1 MSSAHEPRA
10 ALDAPGR
17 QDDAAA
23 PSTFD
28 RGAEDAERGPRE
40 APSQEPRDEQLLED
54 PQPLADP
61 AGFRLRGDPPRV
73 MRLSRKAIATLGA
86 VGALAVG
93 GALTFALQ
101 SRDRQAP
108 EELYNTDSRAVTE
121 QVAAA
126 PRDYSQLPPGVPQLG
141 APLPGDLGG
150 PILAA
155 QQGDAAAPDMASPPG
170 AQGMTPEELAAQR
183 AEQERE
189 AAIASRLFLGGQA
202 GAPVQVQA
210 PGTGGAVPGIDLA
223 ALGAATP
230 ATPEPAD
237 GPNMQRAKRE
247 FVERGPE
254 SRTINS
260 GRLVDPVS
268 PHVVQAG
275 SVIAAALI
283 TGISSDLPGQVT
295 AQVTQSVYDSPT
307 GRTLLIPQGSR
318 LIGDYD
324 AEVAFGQRRVL
335 LVWNRLIL
343 PDGRSII
350 LDRQPAGDASGY
362 AGIEDRVNEHWGGIL
377 RAAGLSTLLSIGAEL
392 GTDSDDDIARAIR
405 DGGQNTINQAGQD
418 IVRRQ
423 LNIQPTLTVRPGYP
437 VRVLVS
443 RDLVLERWRQTR

>member
-1 MSSAHEPRA
+1 MTGDRDPRSEGEGPEREDGAGA
-10 ALDAPGR
+10 AVLAEGSGDEKPELQMEDEHQLD
-17 QDDAAA
+17 
-23 PSTFD
+23 
-28 RGAEDAERGPRE
+28 GP
-40 APSQEPRDEQLLED
+40 PP
-54 PQPLADP
+54 ADP

-73 MRLSRKAIATLGA
+73 MRLSRKAMATLGA

-101 SRDRQAP
+101 SRDKAAP
-108 EELYNTDSRAVTE
+108 EELYNTDSRAVNE
-121 QVAAA
+121 QVATA
-126 PRDYSQLPPGVPQLG
+126 PRDYSQLPAGVPPLG
-141 APLPGDLGG
+141 EPLPGDLGG

-155 QQGDAAAPDMASPPG
+155 QQEGGAVDPTAAPPVG
-170 AQGMTPEELAAQR
+170 AQAMTSEELAAQR
-183 AEQERE
+183 AAQERE
-189 AAIASRLFLGGQA
+189 AALASRLFLGGHGGTA
-202 GAPVQVQA
+202 ASGPVT
-210 PGTGGAVPGIDLA
+210 PSPSPSLDLA
-223 ALGAATP
+223 ALGAAAP
-230 ATPEPAD
+230 AAPEPAD

-247 FVERGPE
+247 FVERSPE
-254 SRTINS
+254 NRTVNS
-260 GRLVDPVS
+260 GQLTAPVS

-324 AEVAFGQRRVL
+324 ADVAFGQRRVL

-350 LDRQPAGDASGY
+350 LDRQPAGDPAGY
-362 AGIEDRVNEHWGGIL
+362 AGLEDRVDEHWGGIL

-423 LNIQPTLTVRPGYP
+423 LNIQPTLTVRPGHP

-443 RDLVLERWRQTR
+443 RDLILAPWRQTR

>member
-1 MSSAHEPRA
+1 MTGARELGAHG
-10 ALDAPGR
+10 DGPGK
-17 QDDAAA
+17 DEGTAAA
-23 PSTFD
+23 VPLVGVATDHESKTA
-28 RGAEDAERGPRE
+28 REVPQETEEGQHPQGP
-40 APSQEPRDEQLLED
+40 L
-54 PQPLADP
+54 PLADP

-73 MRLSRKAIATLGA
+73 MRLSRKAIAILGA
-86 VGALAVG
+86 VSALAVG

-108 EELYNTDSRAVTE
+108 EELYNTDSRSVTE
-121 QVAAA
+121 QVATA
-126 PRDYSQLPPGVPQLG
+126 PRDYSQLPSGVPQLG

-150 PILAA
+150 PIVAA
-155 QQGDAAAPDMASPPG
+155 QQSNPNAGPGGQPPG

-183 AEQERE
+183 AAQEQET
-189 AAIASRLFLGGQA
+189 AITSPLFLGGQA
-202 GAPVQVQA
+202 GATAQA
-210 PGTGGAVPGIDLA
+210 SGEGAARPGLDLA
-223 ALGAATP
+223 GLEAATP
-230 ATPEPAD
+230 DAPETAD
-237 GPNMQRAKRE
+237 GPNRQRAKRE
-247 FVERGPE
+247 FVERVPE
-254 SRTINS
+254 SRTLNDAH
-260 GRLVDPVS
+260 LVDPVS
-268 PHVVQAG
+268 PHIVQAG

-324 AEVAFGQRRVL
+324 AGVAFGQRRVL

-350 LDRQPAGDASGY
+350 LDRQPAGDPSGF
-362 AGIEDRVNEHWGGIL
+362 AGLEDSVNEHWGGIL

-443 RDLVLERWRQTR
+443 RDLVLAPWRQTR

>member
-1 MSSAHEPRA
+1 MSGERDPH
-10 ALDAPGR
+10 ALG
-17 QDDAAA
+17 
-23 PSTFD
+23 D
-28 RGAEDAERGPRE
+28 RPESEDQADAEMVLAASARGSPG
-40 APSQEPRDEQLLED
+40 QEPED
-54 PQPLADP
+54 GHAVEGPPLADP
-61 AGFRLRGDPPRV
+61 AGFKLRGDPPRV
-73 MRLSRKAIATLGA
+73 MRLSRKAMAILGGA
-86 VGALAVG
+86 SALAVG

-101 SRDRQAP
+101 SRDRAGP
-108 EELYNTDSRAVTE
+108 EELYNTDSRSVTE
-121 QVAAA
+121 QVATA

-141 APLPGDLGG
+141 DPLPGDLGG

-155 QQGDAAAPDMASPPG
+155 QQGDPTMESGAAPPPG
-170 AQGMTPEELAAQR
+170 AQGLTPEELAAQR
-183 AEQERE
+183 AAQEQE

-202 GAPVQVQA
+202 GAPVQA
-210 PGTGGAVPGIDLA
+210 PTPSTTPPGFA
-223 ALGAATP
+223 MTAPEATFP
-230 ATPEPAD
+230 ASPEPAD

-254 SRTINS
+254 TRTLNS
-260 GRLVDPVS
+260 GRLVAPAS

-275 SVIAAALI
+275 SVISAALI

-295 AQVTQSVYDSPT
+295 AQVTQSVYDSPK

-350 LDRQPAGDASGY
+350 LDRQPAGDAAGY
-362 AGIEDRVNEHWGGIL
+362 AGLEDRINEHWGGIL

-392 GTDSDDDIARAIR
+392 GTDSDDDIARALR

-443 RDLVLERWRQTR
+443 RDLVLAPWR

>member
-1 MSSAHEPRA
+1 MNGERDPGAQGDGPERDKEADA
-10 ALDAPGR
+10 AVSLDGGARDAPGHE
-17 QDDAAA
+17 
-23 PSTFD
+23 
-28 RGAEDAERGPRE
+28 AEDSQMLEG
-40 APSQEPRDEQLLED
+40 PSQP
-54 PQPLADP
+54 ADP

-73 MRLSRKAIATLGA
+73 MRLSRKAMAILGGA
-86 VGALAVG
+86 GALAVG

-101 SRDRQAP
+101 SRERAGP

-121 QVAAA
+121 QVATA
-126 PRDYSQLPPGVPQLG
+126 PRDYSQLPPGVPPLG
-141 APLPGDLGG
+141 DPLPGDLGG

-155 QQGDAAAPDMASPPG
+155 QQGDAAMEPGAAPPAG
-170 AQGMTPEELAAQR
+170 AQGLTPEELAAQR
-183 AEQERE
+183 AAQEQE

-202 GAPVQVQA
+202 SATAQMSAP
-210 PGTGGAVPGIDLA
+210 PTLPPDIGM
-223 ALGAATP
+223 ALPGAASP
-230 ATPEPAD
+230 AIPEPAD
-237 GPNMQRAKRE
+237 GPNMQRAKRD

-254 SRTINS
+254 ARTLNS
-260 GRLVDPVS
+260 GRLVDPAS
-268 PHVVQAG
+268 PHIVQAG

-343 PDGRSII
+343 PDGRSIT
-350 LDRQPAGDASGY
+350 LDRQPAGDPSGY
-362 AGIEDRVNEHWGGIL
+362 AGLEDRVNEHWGGIL

-443 RDLVLERWRQTR
+443 RDLVLAPWRLTR

>member
-1 MSSAHEPRA
+1 MIRDQDSRA
-10 ALDAPGR
+10 QGEGPESEVETGAEVPVDGALD
-17 QDDAAA
+17 
-23 PSTFD
+23 
-28 RGAEDAERGPRE
+28 E
-40 APSQEPRDEQLLED
+40 APEEATGDGSPLQGP
-54 PQPLADP
+54 PLADP

-73 MRLSRKAIATLGA
+73 MRLSRKAMAILGGA
-86 VGALAVG
+86 AALAVG

-101 SRDRQAP
+101 SRDRSGP

-121 QVAAA
+121 QVATG

-141 APLPGDLGG
+141 EPLPGDLGG

-155 QQGDAAAPDMASPPG
+155 QQGDATGVPG
-170 AQGMTPEELAAQR
+170 EPSTAGQQGLTPEELAAQR
-183 AEQERE
+183 AAQEQE

-202 GAPVQVQA
+202 GASAQA
-210 PGTGGAVPGIDLA
+210 PGAPASMPGLDLA
-223 ALGAATP
+223 ALGAAAP
-230 ATPEPAD
+230 PVPEPAD

-247 FVERGPE
+247 FVERGTE
-254 SRTINS
+254 GRTLNS

-268 PHVVQAG
+268 PHIVQAG

-307 GRTLLIPQGSR
+307 GRTLLIPQGAR

-343 PDGRSII
+343 PDGRSIT
-350 LDRQPAGDASGY
+350 LDRQPAGDPSGY
-362 AGIEDRVNEHWGGIL
+362 AGLEDKVNEHWGGIL

-443 RDLVLERWRQTR
+443 RDLILAPWRQTR

>member
-1 MSSAHEPRA
+1 MTSEAEPRTA
-10 ALDAPGR
+10 TEAPER
-17 QDDAAA
+17 EAEAVEAAA
-23 PSTFD
+23 QAPASTT
-28 RGAEDAERGPRE
+28 E
-40 APSQEPRDEQLLED
+40 APA
-54 PQPLADP
+54 PQRPPADP

-73 MRLSRKAIATLGA
+73 MRLSRKAIAGLGA

-101 SRDRQAP
+101 SRDRQP
-108 EELYNTDSRAVTE
+108 SEELYNTDNRAVTE
-121 QVAAA
+121 QVSTG
-126 PRDYSQLPPGVPQLG
+126 PRDYSELPPGVPPLG

-155 QQGDAAAPDMASPPG
+155 QQGETQPLPGAAPPG
-170 AQGMTPEELAAQR
+170 STGPTPEELAAQR
-183 AEQERE
+183 AAQERD

-202 GAPVQVQA
+202 GAPAQMPA
-210 PGTGGAVPGIDLA
+210 ASPAISGLDLA
-223 ALGAATP
+223 ALGAAAGP
-230 ATPEPAD
+230 ATPEPPD
-237 GPNMQRAKRE
+237 GPNGQRAKRE

-254 SRTINS
+254 SRTLNA

-275 SVIAAALI
+275 NVIAAALI

-307 GRTLLIPQGSR
+307 GRILLIPQGAR

-343 PDGRSII
+343 PDGRSIV
-350 LDRQPAGDASGY
+350 LERQPAGDPSGH
-362 AGIEDRVNEHWGGIL
+362 AGLEDRVNEHWGGIL

-392 GTDSDDDIARAIR
+392 GTDSEDDIARAIR
-405 DGGQNTINQAGQD
+405 DGGQNTLNQAGQD

-423 LNIQPTLTVRPGYP
+423 LNIQPTLTIRPGFP

-443 RDLVLERWRQTR
+443 RDLILSPWRTQR

>member
-1 MSSAHEPRA
+1 MSSHEKNRA
-10 ALDAPGR
+10 LVDGPEREEGAPTLRASAR
-17 QDDAAA
+17 QDVDSGDEAGLELDG
-23 PSTFD
+23 P
-28 RGAEDAERGPRE
+28 EDVETRVGPE
-40 APSQEPRDEQLLED
+40 TV
-54 PQPLADP
+54 ADP
-61 AGFRLRGDPPRV
+61 SGFKLRGDPPRV
-73 MRLSRKAIATLGA
+73 MRLSRKAMATLGA

-101 SRDRQAP
+101 SRDRAAP

-121 QVAAA
+121 QVSTG
-126 PRDYSQLPPGVPQLG
+126 PRDYSELPPGVPQLG
-141 APLPGDLGG
+141 EPLPGDLGG

-155 QQGDAAAPDMASPPG
+155 QQGDGIGDPTAPPPVG
-170 AQGMTPEELAAQR
+170 AQAMTPEELAAQR
-183 AEQERE
+183 AAQERE
-189 AAIASRLFLGGQA
+189 AALASRLFLGGQA
-202 GAPVQVQA
+202 GSSATAAVTSGAA
-210 PGTGGAVPGIDLA
+210 PGLDLA
-223 ALGAATP
+223 ALGAAVPP
-230 ATPEPAD
+230 AAEPAD

-247 FVERGPE
+247 FVERSPE
-254 SRTINS
+254 SRTVNS
-260 GRLVDPVS
+260 GQLTPPVS

-318 LIGDYD
+318 LIGNYD

-335 LVWNRLIL
+335 LVWDRLIL
-343 PDGRSII
+343 PDGRSLI
-350 LDRQPAGDASGY
+350 LDRQPAGDPAGY
-362 AGIEDRVNEHWGGIL
+362 AGLEDRVNEHWGGIL

-392 GTDSDDDIARAIR
+392 GTDSEDDIARAIR
-405 DGGQNTINQAGQD
+405 DGGQNRLNQAGQE

-443 RDLVLERWRQTR
+443 RDLVLSPWRQTR

>member
-1 MSSAHEPRA
+1 MSSERDPHALGDGPESENQVDAGVALA
-10 ALDAPGR
+10 ASAQG
-17 QDDAAA
+17 
-23 PSTFD
+23 S
-28 RGAEDAERGPRE
+28 RE
-40 APSQEPRDEQLLED
+40 QELED
-54 PQPLADP
+54 GHAAEGPPLADP
-61 AGFRLRGDPPRV
+61 ACFKLRGDPPRV
-73 MRLSRKAIATLGA
+73 MRLSRKAMAILGGA
-86 VGALAVG
+86 SALAVG

-101 SRDRQAP
+101 SRDRAGP
-108 EELYNTDSRAVTE
+108 EELYNTENRAVTE
-121 QVAAA
+121 QVATG

-141 APLPGDLGG
+141 DPLPGDLGG

-155 QQGDAAAPDMASPPG
+155 QQGDPAMEPGAASPPS
-170 AQGMTPEELAAQR
+170 AQGLTPEELAAQR
-183 AEQERE
+183 AAQEQE

-202 GAPVQVQA
+202 GATVQA
-210 PGTGGAVPGIDLA
+210 PPSSTTPPGFAMTAPD
-223 ALGAATP
+223 ATLP
-230 ATPEPAD
+230 VSPEPAD

-254 SRTINS
+254 TRTLNS
-260 GRLVDPVS
+260 GRLVAPAS

-283 TGISSDLPGQVT
+283 TGISSDLPGQVS

-335 LVWNRLIL
+335 LVWNRLIM

-350 LDRQPAGDASGY
+350 LDRQPAGDAAGYSGL
-362 AGIEDRVNEHWGGIL
+362 EDKVNEHWGSIL
-377 RAAGLSTLLSIGAEL
+377 RAAGLSTLLNLGAEL
-392 GTDSDDDIARAIR
+392 GTDSDDDIARALR

-443 RDLVLERWRQTR
+443 RDLVLAPWRQTR

>member
-1 MSSAHEPRA
+1 M
-10 ALDAPGR
+10 DGR
-17 QDDAAA
+17 EDAA
-23 PSTFD
+23 PL
-28 RGAEDAERGPRE
+28 EGPE
-40 APSQEPRDEQLLED
+40 T
-54 PQPLADP
+54 LADP
-61 AGFRLRGDPPRV
+61 TGFKLRGEPPRV
-73 MRLSRKAIATLGA
+73 MRLSRKAMATLGA

-101 SRDRQAP
+101 SRDKAAP

-121 QVAAA
+121 QVATA
-126 PRDYSQLPPGVPQLG
+126 PSDYSQLPPGVPPLG

-155 QQGDAAAPDMASPPG
+155 QQGDAVVDPTASPPG
-170 AQGMTPEELAAQR
+170 GTQAMTPEELAAQR
-183 AEQERE
+183 AAQERE
-189 AAIASRLFLGGQA
+189 AALASRLFLGGQA
-202 GAPVQVQA
+202 ASPATVSAAGGAA
-210 PGTGGAVPGIDLA
+210 PGLDLA
-223 ALGAATP
+223 ALGAAVP
-230 ATPEPAD
+230 AAPEAPD

-247 FVERGPE
+247 FMERSPE

-260 GRLVDPVS
+260 GQLAGPIS
-268 PHVVQAG
+268 PYVVQAG

-307 GRTLLIPQGSR
+307 GRILLIPQGSR

-324 AEVAFGQRRVL
+324 ADVAFGQRRVL

-343 PDGRSII
+343 PDGRSIT
-350 LDRQPAGDASGY
+350 LDRQPAGDPAGY
-362 AGIEDRVNEHWGGIL
+362 AGLEDRVDEHWGGIL

-392 GTDSDDDIARAIR
+392 GTDSEDDIARAIR
-405 DGGQNTINQAGQD
+405 DGGQNTLNQAGQE

-437 VRVLVS
+437 VRVLIS
-443 RDLVLERWRQTR
+443 RDLVLAPWRPTR